1 MKRTLY
7 IFLLLLLV
15 SCRGTQ
21 TVVSS
26 ASDSTERVK
35 IVRDTV
41 RLVSHQR
48 DTLVLRDSVFCS
60 EKTVGDTVRIE
71 TTRWRTEWKNLVRT
85 DTVWRWRTDS
95 AATVSETQKTVKE
108 TQNLPS
114 RTRLFLLGITLIMI
128 GVFITIFLYCLKNR
142 PWK

>member
-1 MKRTLY
+1 MKPAIY
-7 IFLLLLLV
+7 FLLLLLV

-26 ASDSTERVK
+26 ASDTTERVK

-48 DTLVLRDSVFCS
+48 DTLVLRDSVFSS
-60 EKTVGDTVRIE
+60 ERTVGDTVRIE
-71 TTRWRTEWKNLVRT
+71 TTRWRTEWKTLVRT

-95 AATVSETQKTVKE
+95 AATASNTQASVKE

-114 RTRLFLLGITLIMI
+114 RTRLFLLGITLLLI
-128 GVFITIFLYCLKNR
+128 GVFLIIYLYCIK
-142 PWK
+142 K

>member
-1 MKRTLY
+1 MKPTFL
-7 IFLLLLLV
+7 FLLLLLLV

-26 ASDSTERVK
+26 ASDTTERVK

-48 DTLVLRDSVFCS
+48 DTLVLRDSVFTS
-60 EKTVGDTVRIE
+60 ERTVGDTVRIE
-71 TTRWRTEWKNLVRT
+71 TTRWRTECKTIFRT

-95 AATVSETQKTVKE
+95 AATVSEAQIAVKE
-108 TQNLPS
+108 TQNRPS
-114 RTRLFLLGITLIMI
+114 RTRLFLFGFTLLLI
-128 GVFITIFLYCLKNR
+128 GVFITIFLYCIKNR

>member
-1 MKRTLY
+1 MKKHLPLY
-7 IFLLLLLV
+7 LFLLLLLV
-15 SCRGTQ
+15 SCRGTH

-26 ASDSTERVK
+26 AVSDSTERVK

-48 DTLVLRDSVFCS
+48 DTLVLRDSVFTS

-71 TTRWRTEWKNLVRT
+71 TTRWRTEWKTLVRT

-95 AATVSETQKTVKE
+95 AATVSETKSAVKE

-114 RTRLFLLGITLIMI
+114 LTRLFLLGFTLLII
-128 GVFITIFLYCLKNR
+128 GFFITMSILPK
-142 PWK
+142 K

>member
-1 MKRTLY
+1 MKKHLPL
-7 IFLLLLLV
+7 LLLLLV

-71 TTRWRTEWKNLVRT
+71 TTRWRTEWKTLVRT

-95 AATVSETQKTVKE
+95 AAVSETKSAVKE
-108 TQNLPS
+108 TQNRPS
-114 RTRLFLLGITLIMI
+114 RTRLFLLGITLLLI
-128 GVFITIFLYCLKNR
+128 GVFLTIFLSCIKNR

>member
-1 MKRTLY
+1 MKHLPLL
-7 IFLLLLLV
+7 LLLLLV

-48 DTLVLRDSVFCS
+48 DTIVLRDSVFSS
-60 EKTVGDTVRIE
+60 ERTVGDTVRIE
-71 TTRWRTEWKNLVRT
+71 TTRWRTEWKTLVRT
-85 DTVWRWRTDS
+85 DTVCRWRTDS
-95 AATVSETQKTVKE
+95 AAVSENKSTVKE

-114 RTRLFLLGITLIMI
+114 RTRLFLLGIALIML
-128 GVFITIFLYCLKNR
+128 GVFLIIYLYCIK
-142 PWK
+142 K

>member
-1 MKRTLY
+1 MKHLPL
-7 IFLLLLLV
+7 FLLLLLV

-26 ASDSTERVK
+26 ASDTTERVK

-48 DTLVLRDSVFCS
+48 DTLVLRDSVFSS

-71 TTRWRTEWKNLVRT
+71 TTRWRTEWKTLVRT

-95 AATVSETQKTVKE
+95 AAVSKNKSTVKE
-108 TQNLPS
+108 TQNLQS
-114 RTRLFLLGITLIMI
+114 RTRLFLLGITPLLI
-128 GVFITIFLYCLKNR
+128 GVFITIFLYCIKNR

>member
-1 MKRTLY
+1 MKKHLPLL
-7 IFLLLLLV
+7 LLLLLV
-15 SCRGTQ
+15 SCRGAQ

-26 ASDSTERVK
+26 ASDTTERVK

-48 DTLVLRDSVFCS
+48 DTLVLRDSVFSS

-71 TTRWRTEWKNLVRT
+71 TTRWRTEWKTLVRT

-95 AATVSETQKTVKE
+95 AAVSEKQNAVKE
-108 TQNLPS
+108 TQNRPS
-114 RTRLFLLGITLIMI
+114 RTRLFLFGITLLLI
-128 GVFITIFLYCLKNR
+128 GVFLTIFLYCIKNR

>member
-1 MKRTLY
+1 MKHLPLL
-7 IFLLLLLV
+7 LLLLLV

-26 ASDSTERVK
+26 ASDSTERVQ

-48 DTLVLRDSVFCS
+48 DTLVLRDSVFSS

-71 TTRWRTEWKNLVRT
+71 TTRWRTEWKTLVRT

-95 AATVSETQKTVKE
+95 AATVSKTKSAVKE
-108 TQNLPS
+108 TKNLPILK
-114 RTRLFLLGITLIMI
+114 RLFLFGVTLLLIV
-128 GVFITIFLYCLKNR
+128 VFITIFHYCVKKRL
-142 PWK
+142 WK

>member
-1 MKRTLY
+1 MKKHLPL
-7 IFLLLLLV
+7 LLLLLV

-26 ASDSTERVK
+26 DSDSTERVK

-48 DTLVLRDSVFCS
+48 DTLVLRDSVFTS

-71 TTRWRTEWKNLVRT
+71 TTRWRTEWKTLART

-95 AATVSETQKTVKE
+95 AATVSEAQKTVKE

-114 RTRLFLLGITLIMI
+114 RYNPYLRAFLLFGMSLVIF
-128 GVFITIFLYCLKNR
+128 GYVFK
-142 PWK
+142 K

>member
-1 MKRTLY
+1 MKHLPL
-7 IFLLLLLV
+7 LLLLLV

-26 ASDSTERVK
+26 ASDSTERVQ

-48 DTLVLRDSVFCS
+48 DTIVLRDSVFSS
-60 EKTVGDTVRIE
+60 ERTVGDTVRIE
-71 TTRWRTEWKNLVRT
+71 TTRWRTACKTLVRT

-95 AATVSETQKTVKE
+95 ATVSEAKTAVKE
-108 TQNLPS
+108 TQNHPS
-114 RTRLFLLGITLIMI
+114 RSNPYLTAFLLFGMAFVIF
-128 GVFITIFLYCLKNR
+128 GYVFK
-142 PWK
+142 K

>member
-1 MKRTLY
+1 MKKHLPLL
-7 IFLLLLLV
+7 LLLLLV
-15 SCRGTQ
+15 SCRGTH

-48 DTLVLRDSVFCS
+48 DTLVLRDSVFSS

-71 TTRWRTEWKNLVRT
+71 TTRWRTEWKTLVKT

-95 AATVSETQKTVKE
+95 AAVSEKQNSVKE
-108 TQNLPS
+108 TQNHPS
-114 RTRLFLLGITLIMI
+114 RILRVLIGIAL
-128 GVFITIFLYCLKNR
+128 ITISVIIIINLYFAK
-142 PWK
+142 K

>member
-1 MKRTLY
+1 MKPTLY
-7 IFLLLLLV
+7 FLLLLLV

-26 ASDSTERVK
+26 ASDTTERVK

-48 DTLVLRDSVFCS
+48 DTLVLRDSVFTS

-71 TTRWRTEWKNLVRT
+71 TTRWRTEWKTLVRT

-95 AATVSETQKTVKE
+95 AAVSEKQNAVKE
-108 TQNLPS
+108 TQNRPS
-114 RTRLFLLGITLIMI
+114 RSNFYLLALLLI
-128 GVFITIFLYCLKNR
+128 GVYLIISIYVIK
-142 PWK
+142 K

>member
-1 MKRTLY
+1 MKPTLY
-7 IFLLLLLV
+7 FLLLLLV

-26 ASDSTERVK
+26 ASDTTEKVK

-48 DTLVLRDSVFCS
+48 DTLVLRDSVFTS
-60 EKTVGDTVRIE
+60 ERTVGDTVRIE
-71 TTRWRTEWKNLVRT
+71 TTRWRTEWKTLVRT

-95 AATVSETQKTVKE
+95 AATVSKNQATLKE

-114 RTRLFLLGITLIMI
+114 RTRLFLFGIALLLI
-128 GVFITIFLYCLKNR
+128 GVFLIIYLYCIK
-142 PWK
+142 K

>member
-7 IFLLLLLV
+7 FLLLLLLV

-26 ASDSTERVK
+26 ASDSTEKVK

-48 DTLVLRDSVFCS
+48 DTLVLRDSVFSS

-71 TTRWRTEWKNLVRT
+71 TTRWRTEWRTLVKT

-95 AATVSETQKTVKE
+95 AAVSKTQSAVKE

-114 RTRLFLLGITLIMI
+114 RSNLYLLALLLLSVFLIIYI
-128 GVFITIFLYCLKNR
+128 YVIK
-142 PWK
+142 K

>member
-1 MKRTLY
+1 MKHTLY
-7 IFLLLLLV
+7 FLLLLLV
-15 SCRGTQ
+15 SCRGTH

-26 ASDSTERVK
+26 ETDSTERVK

-48 DTLVLRDSVFCS
+48 DTLVLRDSVFTS

-71 TTRWRTEWKNLVRT
+71 TTRWRTEWKTLVRT

-95 AATVSETQKTVKE
+95 AATVSETKSAVKE

-114 RTRLFLLGITLIMI
+114 RYNHYLRAFLLFGMSLVIF
-128 GVFITIFLYCLKNR
+128 GYVFK
-142 PWK
+142 K

>member
-1 MKRTLY
+1 MKHLPLL
-7 IFLLLLLV
+7 LLLLLV
-15 SCRGTQ
+15 SCRDTQ

-48 DTLVLRDSVFCS
+48 DTLVLRDSVFSS
-60 EKTVGDTVRIE
+60 ERTVGDTVRIE
-71 TTRWRTEWKNLVRT
+71 TTRWRTEWKTRVRT

-95 AATVSETQKTVKE
+95 ASVSEKQNAVKE

-114 RTRLFLLGITLIMI
+114 RTRLFLIGLALIML
-128 GVFITIFLYCLKNR
+128 GVFLIIYIYVIK
-142 PWK
+142 K